1 MVERIR
7 ALAKSMGMNISAL
20 EKAAGIGNGVI
31 ARWDEHSPRVSA
43 LFAVANV
50 LGVSLD
56 YLVNGEEKSA

>member
-7 ALAKSMGMNISAL
+7 ALAK
-20 EKAAGIGNGVI
+20 EKGLTIAAIEKEAGIGNGVI

-56 YLVNGEEKSA
+56 YLVSGEKSA